1 MRKTVF
7 ALSMAA
13 AGLMALSVN
22 AQEVR
27 SNEEYLA
34 NTPSNKVA
42 FEPSSKHWFI
52 QLFGGIN
59 VPAYVF
65 WKEGRTGYDALKN
78 AEFKDKYSW
87 SAGFAFGQWHNP
99 YFGTRLAID
108 YNNVKAFGGKQPVEL
123 RAINPHFD
131 FMFDMINYFSP
142 YNPDRGFSIVPYVGL
157 GYFGSN
163 IVGADQ
169 KATDENFK
177 NIFKKDK
184 QVAGTTKRFFGEID
198 HAVSANIGIDFNIN
212 FSRRVALT
220 IEPSIAFVPGFE
232 KADHLYGIRG
242 GLTFNVGDTE
252 FNGVV
257 PMDWELVNGLQ
268 SQINDLRSQN
278 AELSK
283 RPVRC
288 PDCPEVVAPVVAD
301 KSYENIVYFRIGS
314 AKIDRNQEINLFNTA
329 EFVKANNTP
338 ITVTGYADVQTG
350 TSNYNMQLSEKR
362 ARNVADR
369 LIKEYG
375 VSSELITIDYKGS
388 DVQPYNKNAWNRV
401 VIMRT
406 K

>member
-1 MRKTVF
+1 MRKTVI
-7 ALSMAA
+7 ALSLAA
-13 AGLMALSVN
+13 AGLMAVSAN

-27 SNEEYLA
+27 SNEEFLA
-34 NTPSNKVA
+34 TTPARKVA

-59 VPAYVF
+59 VPGFVYWNERPNVNC
-65 WKEGRTGYDALKN
+65 TNN
-78 AEFKDKYSW
+78 ASFNDKFSW
-87 SAGFAFGQWHNP
+87 STGFSIGQWHNP
-99 YFGTRLAID
+99 YFGTRVSVD
-108 YNNVKAFGGKQPVEL
+108 YNNLKVLGGAKPVEL
-123 RAINPHFD
+123 RAFNPHFD
-131 FMFDMINYFSP
+131 FMFDLVSYFSP
-142 YNPDRGFSIVPYVGL
+142 YNADRGFSVVPYLGV

-163 IVGADQ
+163 IKGADQ
-169 KATDENFK
+169 KASDENFK
-177 NIFKKDK
+177 AIFKKD
-184 QVAGTTKRFFGEID
+184 QVAGTKHRFFGEID
-198 HAVSANIGIDFNIN
+198 HAVSANLGVDFNIHFN
-212 FSRRVALT
+212 RRVALT
-220 IEPSIAFVPGFE
+220 IAPTVAFTPGFE
-232 KADHLYGIRG
+232 NADLLYGVRG
-242 GLTFNVGDTE
+242 GLTFNVGETE
-252 FNGVV
+252 FNGVM

-301 KSYENIVYFRIGS
+301 KSYENVVYFRIGS

-338 ITVTGYADVQTG
+338 ITVTGYADVKTG
-350 TSNYNMQLSEKR
+350 TAKYNMQLSEKR

-375 VSSELITIDYKGS
+375 ISSELITIDYKGS
-388 DVQPYNKNAWNRV
+388 ETQPYGKNAWNRV
-401 VIMRT
+401 VIMKT

>member
-13 AGLMALSVN
+13 AGLMALTVN

-34 NTPSNKVA
+34 NTPANKVA

-59 VPAYVF
+59 VPGFAH
-65 WKEGRTGYDALKN
+65 WKEGGIYDTVKN
-78 AEFKDKYSW
+78 APFADKFSW
-87 SAGFAFGQWHNP
+87 SAGFSFGQWHNP

-108 YNNVKAFGGKQPVEL
+108 YNNMKAFGGAKPVEI
-123 RAINPHFD
+123 RAINPHLD
-131 FMFDMINYFSP
+131 FMFDIVNYFSP
-142 YNPDRGFSIVPYVGL
+142 YDANRAFSIVPYAGI

-163 IVGADQ
+163 LVGADQ

-177 NIFKKDK
+177 AIFTDAKANNAKSK
-184 QVAGTTKRFFGEID
+184 FFGEID
-198 HAVSANIGIDFNIN
+198 HAVSANVGIDFNIR
-212 FSRRVALT
+212 FSPVVALT
-220 IEPSIAFVPGFE
+220 IQPSVAFVPGFVN
-232 KADHLYGIRG
+232 ADMVYGIRG
-242 GLTFNVGDTE
+242 GLTFNVGETE
-252 FNGVV
+252 FKAIQ

-268 SQINDLRSQN
+268 SQVNDLRSQN

-288 PDCPEVVAPVVAD
+288 PDCPEVAPAAVVD
-301 KSYENIVYFRIGS
+301 RSYENVVYFRIGS
-314 AKIDRNQEINLFNTA
+314 SKIDRNQEINLYNTA

-350 TSNYNMQLSEKR
+350 SSNFNMQLSEKR

-369 LIKEYG
+369 LINEYG

-388 DVQPYNKNAWNRV
+388 DVQPYDKNAWNRV

>member
-7 ALSMAA
+7 GLSMAA

-42 FEPSSKHWFI
+42 FEPSSKHWFL
-52 QLFGGIN
+52 QLFGGVN
-59 VPAYVF
+59 VPAYAH
-65 WKEGRTGYDALKN
+65 WKTGDAYCPLKK
-78 AEFKDKYSW
+78 AELKDKYSW
-87 SAGFAFGQWHNP
+87 SAGFALGQWHNP
-99 YFGTRLAID
+99 YFGTRLAVD
-108 YNNVKAFGGKQPVEL
+108 YNNLKAFGGKKPVEL
-123 RAINPHFD
+123 RAFNPHFD
-131 FMFDMINYFSP
+131 FMFDLVSYFSP
-142 YNPDRGFSIVPYVGL
+142 YNPDRVFTVVPYLGV

-163 IVGADQ
+163 LMGADQ
-169 KATDENFK
+169 KASDKNFK
-177 NIFKKDK
+177 DIFKKEN
-184 QVAGTTKRFFGEID
+184 QVPGTKTRFFDEID
-198 HAVSANIGIDFNIN
+198 HAVSANLGIDFNIN

-220 IEPSIAFVPGFE
+220 IEPSLALVSGYE
-232 KADHLYGIRG
+232 KADLLYGVRG
-242 GLTFNVGDTE
+242 GLTFNLGETE
-252 FNGVV
+252 FNGVM

-314 AKIDRNQEINLFNTA
+314 AKIDRNQEINLYNTA
-329 EFVKANNTP
+329 EFVKANNMP

-350 TSNYNMQLSEKR
+350 SSNYNMQLSEKR

-375 VSSELITIDYKGS
+375 ISSELITIDYKGS
-388 DVQPYNKNAWNRV
+388 DVQPYDKNAWNRV
-401 VIMRT
+401 VIMKT